1 MGQREACCCWLL
13 TNTLELHTEKKQA
26 SGDGRECACQM
37 WVAGLCVTTSSS
49 HIRNATAASPA
60 PPPLPPLSVLV
71 LISHA
76 QHIGIRT
83 RTRTQH
89 TPVCLD
95 DETAKAG
102 KMHTSTHN
110 ALLFAAARDVLF
122 CSRICFA
129 SEKSKG
135 KKSQENVA
143 ILMRDTTQRVN
154 GNGAV

>member
-1 MGQREACCCWLL
+1 M
-13 TNTLELHTEKKQA
+13 
-26 SGDGRECACQM
+26 
-37 WVAGLCVTTSSS
+37 
-49 HIRNATAASPA
+49 
-60 PPPLPPLSVLV
+60 
-71 LISHA
+71 
-76 QHIGIRT
+76 
-83 RTRTQH
+83 
-89 TPVCLD
+89 CLD